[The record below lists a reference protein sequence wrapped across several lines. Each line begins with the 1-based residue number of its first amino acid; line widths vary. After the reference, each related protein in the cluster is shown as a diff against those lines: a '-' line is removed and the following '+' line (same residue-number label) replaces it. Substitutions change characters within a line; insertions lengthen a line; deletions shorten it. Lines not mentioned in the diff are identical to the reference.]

1 MPESRSVDPPREVAS
16 HTIAQMGVWIELFYD
31 LVFVAAILVFS
42 SAVSHLHDGA
52 RIGWVVI
59 VFAAVWWIWL
69 STTIFT
75 NRFRMTDLGHRLLL
89 LLQMFFV
96 VLIAIEARAGVVED
110 EAYLAVTYG
119 ALVGTVAAMYWRAWR
134 QGGPDSAF
142 AGHLAALNAVAA
154 ALFVVAAP
162 LPETVRIAVAAVGI
176 AVVVLPA
183 IARSGRLSEFPTIDE
198 EHLVERLGAFTIIVC
213 GESFVKVAIAVSDST
228 VDGVDVVALAFQFVL
243 TFALWASY
251 FEDIP
256 HAGLNQRRAGPWL
269 ACHLLT
275 QLGIAGTAIGVSKL
289 VALGFF
295 EQLPAEDILE
305 IMATLALVYLGLA
318 GIGLCTRR
326 RPIRPLLVLR
336 LVTALVVALAGVA
349 AWQLPWFDLL
359 EGVAALTLVA
369 VGHAFLVAR
378 LRAKTAV
385 VVLD

>member
-1 MPESRSVDPPREVAS
+1 
-16 HTIAQMGVWIELFYD
+16 
-31 LVFVAAILVFS
+31 
-42 SAVSHLHDGA
+42 
-52 RIGWVVI
+52 
-59 VFAAVWWIWL
+59 
-69 STTIFT
+69 
-75 NRFRMTDLGHRLLL
+75 
-89 LLQMFFV
+89 
-96 VLIAIEARAGVVED
+96 
-110 EAYLAVTYG
+110 
-119 ALVGTVAAMYWRAWR
+119 MYWRAWR
-134 QGGPDSAF
+134 RGGSDSAF
-142 AGHLAALNAVAA
+142 AAHLATLNTVAA

-162 LPETVRIAVAAVGI
+162 LPEALRVAVAAVGI

-183 IARSGRLSEFPTIDE
+183 IARSSRLSEFPTLDE

-228 VDGVDVVALAFQFVL
+228 VNGIDVVALAFQFVL

-269 ACHLLT
+269 ACHLVT

-318 GIGLCTRR
+318 GIGVCTRR
-326 RPIRPLLVLR
+326 RPIRPLLLLR
-336 LVTALVVALAGVA
+336 LTTALIVVIAGVA
-349 AWQLPWFDLL
+349 SWQLPWFDLL
-359 EGVAALTLVA
+359 EGVAVLTVVA

-378 LRAKTAV
+378 LRARTEV
-385 VVLD
+385 VALD

>member
-1 MPESRSVDPPREVAS
+1 
-16 HTIAQMGVWIELFYD
+16 MGVWLELFYD

-89 LLQMFFV
+89 LLQMFLV

-110 EAYLAVTYG
+110 ETYLALTYG

-134 QGGPDSAF
+134 QNGSDSAF
-142 AGHLAALNAVAA
+142 AAHLAALNTVAA
-154 ALFVVAAP
+154 ALFLVAGP
-162 LPETVRIAVAAVGI
+162 LPEVLRIAVAALGI

-183 IARSGRLSEFPTIDE
+183 IARSSRLSEFPALDE
-198 EHLVERLGAFTIIVC
+198 AHLVERLGAFTIIVC
-213 GESFVKVAIAVSDST
+213 GESFVKVAIAVSNST
-228 VDGVDVVALAFQFVL
+228 VDGIDVVALAFQFVL

-269 ACHLLT
+269 ACHLAT

-318 GIGLCTRR
+318 GIGVCTRR
-326 RPIRPLLVLR
+326 RPIRPLLLLR
-336 LVTALVVALAGVA
+336 LATALVVVIAGVA

-359 EGVAALTLVA
+359 EGVAVLTVVA
-369 VGHAFLVAR
+369 VGHAFLVVR
-378 LRAKTAV
+378 LRARTEV
-385 VVLD
+385 VALD

>member
-1 MPESRSVDPPREVAS
+1 MSESRSVDPAREVAS
-16 HTIAQMGVWIELFYD
+16 HTLVQMGIWLELFYD

-52 RIGWVVI
+52 RVGWVVI

-75 NRFRMTDLGHRLLL
+75 NRYRMTDLAHRVRL

-96 VLIAIEARAGVVED
+96 VLIAMEARAGVVED
-110 EAYLAVTYG
+110 EAYLALTYA
-119 ALVGTVAAMYWRAWR
+119 ALVASVAAMYWRAWR
-134 QGGPDSAF
+134 QGGSDSAF
-142 AGHLAALNAVAA
+142 AGHLAVLNAVAA

-162 LPETVRIAVAAVGI
+162 LPEVLRIAVAAVGI

-183 IARSGRLSEFPTIDE
+183 IARSSRLSEFPAIDE

-228 VDGVDVVALAFQFVL
+228 LDGVDVVALAFQFVL

-269 ACHLLT
+269 GCHLVA

-289 VALGFF
+289 VSLGFF

-336 LVTALVVALAGVA
+336 LVTALVVVLAGLA

-378 LRAKTAV
+378 LRARTV
-385 VVLD
+385 VVALE